1 VPGLALQ
8 PFLFAVAVVAALAVV
23 YALGRRHL
31 RRRLLRL
38 RVQMLIA
45 AVGVVAYF
53 AFAGGDA
60 LPSLVFDVAA
70 FVAAVLA
77 VELAY
82 RLLDALWLGRRS
94 GGGGLG
100 RPAVPRLVRDLGA
113 VAVVLAAVA
122 VAGHAFLG
130 IDYGKFLLPSAVV
143 SAVLGL
149 ALQDVLRSVF
159 AGLTLQTER
168 PFELGDWIL
177 VDGEPLQVVE
187 MALRSTHLRSNLGVH
202 HREPNANLLASRI
215 VNLGSGV
222 QPVGFAVRVGVAYG
236 SPPGLVCRSLEEA
249 ARHAPGVV
257 PEPAPFAFVH
267 DFADSAVTYE
277 LRFWTLDVHRLA
289 RVEGGVRGRIWYQL
303 HRDGWKIPYPIRTV
317 EIEPARSVAADK
329 RAWRAARAEELLA
342 RVDLFA
348 ALPDEVRRA
357 LAEAAQLRYF
367 DAGEA
372 LVEEGA
378 QGDSLMVLA
387 RGSVEVWTLGGAGVA
402 GTAGRTAGRR
412 VELAVLGAGDYFGEM
427 SLLTGEPRSA
437 TVTARTPCEVY
448 VLGRDELA
456 PILAGDP
463 TVAET
468 LSRVLAERS
477 ADTAAH
483 LADPTATVE
492 PADAEQ
498 ESLLE
503 RIRHFFRLGSR

>member
-1 VPGLALQ
+1 MTVSPQPLLLAL
-8 PFLFAVAVVAALAVV
+8 AVVAALALA
-23 YALGRRHL
+23 YALMRRHL
-31 RRRLLRL
+31 RRRFLRL
-38 RVQMLIA
+38 RVQILIA
-45 AVGVVAYF
+45 AIGVVAYF
-53 AFAGGDA
+53 AFAGDEA
-60 LPSLVFDVAA
+60 LPSLLFDVAA
-70 FVAAVLA
+70 FSAAVLG

-82 RLLDALWLGRRS
+82 RALDGLWLGRRS
-94 GGGGLG
+94 GVVG

-122 VAGHAFLG
+122 VAGNAFLG

-215 VNLGSGV
+215 VNLGAGV

-236 SPPGLVCRSLEEA
+236 APPGLVCRSLEDA

-257 PEPAPFAFVH
+257 EEPPPTAFVH
-267 DFADSAVTYE
+267 DFADSAVSYE
-277 LRFWTLDVHRLA
+277 LRFWSRDVHRLA
-289 RVEGGVRGRIWYQL
+289 RVRGAVRSRIWYQL
-303 HRDGWKIPYPIRTV
+303 HRDGWKIPYPIRSV
-317 EIEPARSVAADK
+317 EIEPARAVAADK
-329 RAWRAARAEELLA
+329 RAWRAGRAEELLS

-348 ALPDEVRRA
+348 ALPGEVRRA
-357 LAEAAQLRYF
+357 LAEAAQLRYY

-372 LVEEGA
+372 LVREGEEGE
-378 QGDSLMVLA
+378 SLMLLA
-387 RGSVEVWTLGGAGVA
+387 RGSVEVWTTGGDA
-402 GTAGRTAGRR
+402 TAGSTAGGRR
-412 VELAVLGAGDYFGEM
+412 VQLAVLGAGDYFGEM

-448 VLGRDELA
+448 VLVRSDLA
-456 PILAGDP
+456 PILEGDP

-483 LADPTATVE
+483 LADPLAPAE
-492 PADAEQ
+492 PVRGGQ
-498 ESLLE
+498 EPLLE
-503 RIRHFFRLGSR
+503 RIRQFFRLGAW